1 METAERAATAPAAV
15 HGLRMRRFSLIPYDP
30 VMNRNLTLACRT
42 LALCLPLAFV
52 AAPAQAQDTNQLTQQ
67 CEKYK
72 TSYDQTYCVAKLFL
86 ASDDELNA
94 VYKKLKGK
102 TQGEVQKS
110 LVHVQRDWIKYRN
123 NACESQGTIDVACNY
138 RVNRERTTALRDRL
152 RECETGS
159 CNDAL
164 IGKPSWQ

>member
-1 METAERAATAPAAV
+1 MTSP
-15 HGLRMRRFSLIPYDP
+15 LS
-30 VMNRNLTLACRT
+30 LACRA

-52 AAPAQAQDTNQLTQQ
+52 AAPAQAQDADQLTQQ

-94 VYKKLKGK
+94 IYKKLKGK

-110 LVHVQRDWIKYRN
+110 LVQVQRDWIKYRN
-123 NACESQGTIDVACNY
+123 NACERRGRIDVNCNF
-138 RVNRERTTALRDRL
+138 RVNRDRTNALRDRL

-159 CNDAL
+159 CNNEL

>member
-1 METAERAATAPAAV
+1 MTRP
-15 HGLRMRRFSLIPYDP
+15 
-30 VMNRNLTLACRT
+30 LTLACRA

-52 AAPAQAQDTNQLTQQ
+52 AAPAQAQGADQLTQQ

-72 TSYDQTYCVAKLFL
+72 TSYDQTYCIAKLFL
-86 ASDDELNA
+86 ASDNELNA

-110 LVHVQRDWIKYRN
+110 LVQVQRDWIKYRN
-123 NACESQGTIDVACNY
+123 GACESAGAIDVNCNY
-138 RVNRERTTALRDRL
+138 RVNRERVTYLGDRL

-159 CNDAL
+159 CNNAL

>member
-1 METAERAATAPAAV
+1 
-15 HGLRMRRFSLIPYDP
+15 
-30 VMNRNLTLACRT
+30 MNRNLTLACRA
-42 LALCLPLAFV
+42 LALCLPLVFV
-52 AAPAQAQDTNQLTQQ
+52 ASPARAQGADHLTQQ

-94 VYKKLKGK
+94 VYKKLKGLTK
-102 TQGEVQKS
+102 GEAQTS
-110 LVHVQRDWIKYRN
+110 LVKVQRDWIKYRN
-123 NACESQGTIDVACNY
+123 NACESHGTIDVDCNY